1 MAGTS
6 LPPSPLSPRVA
17 ISDGSQVYDSELNKI
32 KEDPERIQKQAPPRC
47 WGHENPEHHQ

>member
-32 KEDPERIQKQAPPRC
+32 KEDPERIQKQAGDMKTPNITSK
-47 WGHENPEHHQ
+47 W